1 MPKHFTIY
9 NMNIKTGSFLFFS
22 FLIFIFLKAQTSDNN
37 LYNLFLHKQYEKVI
51 ETIEGSDNLSATD
64 CYYAGLSAEI
74 LEDTP
79 LATFYFKQSIALD
92 STFVPAKISLAQ
104 SLFQNEE
111 FADAIEIYV
120 NLLETDTLNAF
131 LWSNLGDCYAKL
143 MLIPL
148 AYSSYQ
154 SAFYINPKNSSNTL
168 KLVSALSALKTKDY
182 LEESLFYCDSSLLYN
197 ENHKP
202 LLRRKATLLFTN
214 KEFIRAAP
222 VLEYLMSQR
231 DSSFLVIK
239 YAGICHA
246 LFKHYDAAIFLLR
259 KAHKQTP
266 ADMEVMLH
274 LASSLSNKPEL
285 FDEAVEMIY
294 KIRKNIEPDS
304 AIIYQTNTLLAQ
316 SYLSIKDTVNAI
328 LQYYYSMN
336 IENKEDRLLRMTS
349 LANNVAPKTPHSL
362 LWYVHY
368 YFLQNFKPEYER
380 NWNFVRQKS
389 FSVFLLEEY
398 MKYMHLSGQK
408 KVKWET
414 FDKKTKVITMKDL
427 QQF

>member
-1 MPKHFTIY
+1 
-9 NMNIKTGSFLFFS
+9 MNLKAGSFFFFL
-22 FLIFIFLKAQTSDNN
+22 FLICVFVNAQTSDNK
-37 LYNLFLHKQYEKVI
+37 LHNLFIHKQYEEVI
-51 ETIEGSDNLSATD
+51 KMIEETDNLSATD
-64 CYYAGLSAEI
+64 WYYAGLSAEI

-79 LATFYFKQSIALD
+79 LATFYFKRSIALD
-92 STFVPAKISLAQ
+92 STFAPAKISLAQ

-131 LWSNLGDCYAKL
+131 LWGGLGDCYAKL

-154 SAFYINPKNSSNTL
+154 NAFYINPKNSSNTL
-168 KLVSALSALKTKDY
+168 KLVSALVALKTKDN
-182 LEESLFYCDSSLLYN
+182 LEEALFYCDSSLLYN

-214 KEFIRAAP
+214 KEFIKAAP

-231 DSSFLVIK
+231 DSSFLVVK
-239 YAGICHA
+239 FAGICRA
-246 LFKHYDAAIFLLR
+246 LFRDYDAAIFLLR

-266 ADMEVMLH
+266 TDMEVMLH
-274 LASSLSNKPEL
+274 LASSLSHKPEL
-285 FDEAVEMIY
+285 FEEAVEVIA
-294 KIRKNIEPDS
+294 KIRKNVEPDS
-304 AIIYQTNTLLAQ
+304 VIIYQTHTLLAQ

-336 IENKEDRLLRMTS
+336 AENRGDRLLRMTS
-349 LANNVAPKTPHSL
+349 LANNVTPETPHSL

-368 YFLQNFKPEYER
+368 YFLQNFMSEYERDR
-380 NWNFVRQKS
+380 NWNFARQRT
-389 FSVFLLEEY
+389 FSIFLMEEY
-398 MKYMHLSGQK
+398 VKYMHLSGQK

-414 FDKKTKVITMKDL
+414 FDKKSKTFTMKDL